1 MSHTQCRAWAL
12 MRATGT
18 SHARCRHF
26 ICTKLGF
33 PQCQSL
39 NASKAASTNQAPWR
53 CPLLSAESR
62 SIGFVMRLLDAHGV
76 GGIRRPFSH
85 KRYELR
91 SAAERHATPHHTTPH
106 EKEPHQTPESQELG
120 VTNGSLPVARIL
132 MLSCGHS
139 PAPEVRQASKAAT
152 LDYVPLTVVE

>member
-1 MSHTQCRAWAL
+1 MHMELAVLEDLFLTKD
-12 MRATGT
+12 T
-18 SHARCRHF
+18 SF
-26 ICTKLGF
+26 GQ
-33 PQCQSL
+33 PQS
-39 NASKAASTNQAPWR
+39 
-53 CPLLSAESR
+53 
-62 SIGFVMRLLDAHGV
+62 
-76 GGIRRPFSH
+76 
-85 KRYELR
+85 
-91 SAAERHATPHHTTPH
+91 ATPRHTTPH